1 MIKEEKKLNYGI
13 RAKLISAV
21 AMLMVAVIMVVSST
35 YAWFTLSTA
44 PEVTGISTA
53 VGANGALE
61 MVLLSTQNPDGS
73 WHYETGMVGSVD
85 DETINNYW
93 GNIVDLGSYP
103 NAYGTGA
110 VTLYPSV
117 LNAEGGKIKLDSGI
131 LATPKYNAGG
141 RVTEVNANTVVGK
154 YDGSQFF
161 EDTES
166 YGYRAIGVASGM
178 TPRQLAF
185 RSSMAEITA
194 LQIKSRNAATTSL
207 TANGTALASIAV
219 SKALK
224 GDAASYDKDDVAT
237 IRAMLTGLEE
247 SLGFI
252 NDAYVQAAYAF
263 AASGFVDSDEKY
275 AAAVAAINNAV
286 AADGAGIAEVIETLN
301 AEGVDMSS
309 ALLGYND
316 KYLPALASLESAKTA
331 ITALEE
337 TVAANADT
345 TFTYAQLNSALNPIL
360 NVDQIKINDHTVSEV
375 KNDLSIITSNLA
387 GGVKISMP
395 TGSGIYSDIADLSG
409 NYSANVKV
417 KGEDVSTS
425 FTGVEVD
432 ATKNTAS
439 DLDNAYLMQVKL
451 AINTQP
457 APSTSS
463 TKMPITEFYG
473 YVIDLAFRTNAA
485 NANLLLQA
493 EGIDR
498 IYKDQTT
505 NEETMGGGST
515 MTFKSDSASFTPD
528 MIKNLMDS
536 IRIVFFDTKE
546 GDIYAYAKLDTAN
559 ATNTA
564 DGITAKMYIYKTVE
578 NTYSYVD
585 ATTNETVYVYSE
597 NGTDFFTD
605 EALSIIAT
613 IPEGTTP
620 VKVNE
625 IVDESNEIVAL
636 PQNEEVAVSALVYLD
651 GEHIENKDVAATVAK
666 SMYGTTNFQF
676 ATDAQLVPMEYAELH
691 PEVQG
696 ND

>member
-13 RAKLISAV
+13 KAKLVSAV

-61 MVLLSTQNPDGS
+61 MVLLSKTNADGS
-73 WHYETGMVGSVD
+73 WFYETGMVGSVD
-85 DETINNYW
+85 NHTINNYW

-161 EDTES
+161 EDAES

-185 RSSMAEITA
+185 RSAIAEITA

-219 SKALK
+219 SKALR
-224 GDAASYDKDDVAT
+224 GDAASYDADDVAT

-252 NDAYVQAAYAF
+252 DDAYVQAAYAF
-263 AASGFVDSDEKY
+263 AASDFVDNDEKY
-275 AAAVAAINNAV
+275 AGAVAAINNAV
-286 AADGAGIAEVIETLN
+286 APDGAGIAEVIDALN

-337 TVAANADT
+337 TVATNPDA

-360 NVDQIKINDHTVSEV
+360 NVDQIRINDHTVTEV
-375 KNDLSIITSNLA
+375 KNDLSIISSNLA

-409 NYSANVKV
+409 NFSANVKV
-417 KGEDVSTS
+417 KGEDVSST

-432 ATKNTAS
+432 ATMNTAS
-439 DLDNAYLMQVKL
+439 ALDNAYLMQVKL
-451 AINTQP
+451 AINAKP

-473 YVIDLAFRTNAA
+473 YVVDLAFRTNAS

-515 MTFKSDSASFTPD
+515 MTFKSDSATFTPD
-528 MIKNLMDS
+528 MIKNLMGC

-546 GDIYAYAKLDTAN
+546 GDIYAYAKLDIAN
-559 ATNTA
+559 ATTTA
-564 DGITAKMYIYKTVE
+564 DGITAKMYLYKTVE

-605 EALSIIAT
+605 EALSIAAI
-613 IPEGTTP
+613 IPDGTTP
-620 VKVNE
+620 KKVDE
-625 IVDESNEIVAL
+625 IVDDTNAIVAL
-636 PQNEEVAVSALVYLD
+636 PQNEAVAVSALVYLD

-691 PEVQG
+691 PEIQG
-696 ND
+696 NN